1 MDYRPK
7 YAQPFTLTEARLLD
21 VQTIAEEIARLQNSL
36 QHLHDTQT
44 MLKEAMESDPDP
56 ELTKALEE
64 NRTVICSGSQTE
76 RIAILKLALSDKG
89 VIMSEHYDPPKNTG
103 PAATPPA
110 APEPPENDEDG
121 VEL

>member
-64 NRTVICSGSQTE
+64 NRTIIGSQTE

-89 VIMSEHYDPPKNTG
+89 IIMSEHYDPPKNPG
-103 PAATPPA
+103 PPA